1 MWDKLSKTDGNCV
14 EYRAALEELRPEI
27 SQAEGRAELSRVLP
41 VELAGHAEECESCGT
56 AAEEF
61 WASRELLAGAFSG
74 QAAGDEMGAPR
85 GEGAPWLATRVMAK
99 IAEREVEERRAKLE
113 WSGAVSRLASRMAL
127 VGAAM
132 LVVASTWLYEPP
144 ADGTRG
150 NAAAGQ
156 SATEAAPQYLF
167 DSGAGTANLDDALAG
182 GAERQ
187 R

>member
-1 MWDKLSKTDGNCV
+1 MWNKLRKTDGNCV
-14 EYRAALEELRPEI
+14 EYRAALEELRPGIGE
-27 SQAEGRAELSRVLP
+27 AEGRAELSRVLP
-41 VELAGHAEECESCGT
+41 EELITHAQECESCGT

-61 WASRELLAGAFSG
+61 WESRRLLAGAFSG
-74 QAAGDEMGAPR
+74 EAAGEEMRVPR
-85 GEGAPWLATRVMAK
+85 GEGSPWLATRVMAK
-99 IAEREVEERRAKLE
+99 IAEREVEERRATLE

-132 LVVASTWLYEPP
+132 LVVTSTWLYEPP
-144 ADGTRG
+144 SDGGRG

-167 DSGAGTANLDDALAG
+167 DSGAGAPNVDDALAG

>member
-1 MWDKLSKTDGNCV
+1 MWDKLKKTDGNCV

-27 SQAEGRAELSRVLP
+27 SEEEGRAGLSRILP
-41 VELAGHAEECESCGT
+41 EELITHAEECEACGT

-61 WASRELLAGAFSG
+61 WASRELLAGAFFG
-74 QAAGDEMGAPR
+74 EAAGEEIRAPR

-99 IAEREVEERRAKLE
+99 IAEREVDERRAKLE
-113 WSGAVSRLASRMAL
+113 WSGAVSQLASRLAW
-127 VGAAM
+127 VAAAM
-132 LVVASTWLYEPP
+132 LLVTSTWLYEPP
-144 ADGTRG
+144 SDGTRG
-150 NAAAGQ
+150 NAAGQ

-167 DSGAGTANLDDALAG
+167 DSGAGTANVDDALAG